1 MIAFLV
7 PGTVTILRN
16 LCLILPMINK
26 LGFLEILRST
36 TQKPVKSA
44 SG

>member
-7 PGTVTILRN
+7 SGTVTIRWN
-16 LCLILPMINK
+16 LCLILPMINRS
-26 LGFLEILRST
+26 GFLEILRST
-36 TQKPVKSA
+36 TQKPVKSV

>member
-1 MIAFLV
+1 MTAFSA
-7 PGTVTILRN
+7 PGTVITHSN

-26 LGFLEILRST
+26 LGFLEILHST
-36 TQKPVKSA
+36 TLKLVKSA